1 MGEATRVDVD
11 VEAKAED
18 RAAREGADL
27 LGRRELASVLEKRP
41 AVDERLATETAS
53 DRSHGERVGSWRTM
67 IGRCRRVQ
75 GQREGIYRPRRM
87 VSGCWIRG

>member
-1 MGEATRVDVD
+1 MGDAARGKVD
-11 VEAKAED
+11 VEASAGD

-27 LGRRELASVLEKRP
+27 VGREELASVLEKRP

-67 IGRCRRVQ
+67 TRRCWRCRDR
-75 GQREGIYRPRRM
+75 GEGIYEPRAI
-87 VSGCWIRG
+87 VWDWI